1 MNTLLLITNEEAA
14 RTLTLI
20 AFLVLFFIIF
30 NLGIFIYTIIRNKI
44 AASKSK
50 AVKLDQSHE
59 QKTEEKSEKPA
70 AKPAAKP
77 FSMFKKSEK
86 KEGFE
91 LVLTD
96 IAHPERAF
104 YVEGKTEYLAGRRP
118 QMDLCIPDD
127 GYVSGTH
134 CKFEFEEGVLFVTD
148 LESSNGTK
156 VNGTK
161 ITERTKLSDNDIV
174 RIGKVEYR
182 VNY

>member
-1 MNTLLLITNEEAA
+1 MNGFLLITNEEAA
-14 RTLTLI
+14 RTLSLV
-20 AFLVLFFIIF
+20 AFLLLFFIILNF
-30 NLGIFIYTIIRNKI
+30 AILIYTIIRNKI

-50 AVKLDQSHE
+50 KIELNQSSA
-59 QKTEEKSEKPA
+59 QQPAEEKP

-77 FSMFKKSEK
+77 FSMFKKGEK
-86 KEGFE
+86 KDGFE
-91 LVLTD
+91 MVLTD

-104 YVEGKTEYLAGRRP
+104 YAEGKTEYLAGRRP

-134 CKFEFEEGVLFVTD
+134 CKFEMEEGVLYVTD

-156 VNGTK
+156 VNGAK

-174 RIGKVEYR
+174 
-182 VNY
+182 